1 MACDSVTTRLL
12 SFCNQASWFALAWV
26 SVLVCSG
33 GSNKIPGTQQLIN
46 NRNLFLTVL
55 EVGSPGGGQQM
66 PCLGMTGFLVHSRC
80 PFDVTSRGRRGKG
93 ALWGLVYEGTNP
105 NPPSKAHI
113 LIPSPRGLGCQP
125 KNFGGTEALSP

>member
-55 EVGSPGGGQQM
+55 EVGSSKIMAPADAMSGDDRLPGSQ
-66 PCLGMTGFLVHSRC
+66 PV
-80 PFDVTSRGRRGKG
+80 PF
-93 ALWGLVYEGTNP
+93 
-105 NPPSKAHI
+105 
-113 LIPSPRGLGCQP
+113 
-125 KNFGGTEALSP
+125 